1 MDGSHTGELTS
12 AKLDFV
18 EKLPLLSRA
27 HVELTNRISNKELN
41 LTFQVAGYEMQ
52 LQKISPERKTLDP
65 NWSRFVISSDGMDAL
80 VHINVDILPLLLS
93 AANYTQSSEDWSETT
108 KNLVMAHFLN
118 PLLASLGGSLFQTC
132 NVALEPSERTVSQ
145 DNYALWFSL
154 KSDLLPD
161 PEAKIHLSAESGFFK
176 PLLELIETQSESKA
190 TNSIMSFEEILSW
203 RSPCFEIPVATALKF
218 RVGDVVL
225 LDRAWP
231 GENVS
236 FVWLG
241 RSLVAS
247 VSTAASAPD
256 KFHAEKNETE
266 FGIEDQF
273 NYRLPNDETVVEDDD
288 PDGEY
293 SITQKDPLR
302 LAENFSQASSVK
314 RPDLE
319 EDSVLK
325 IDGKADRLLNNVPV
339 TLSVEFDRITKPL
352 AELSDLGEGAIL
364 PFKNT
369 KPERVSLLANG
380 KRFADGELVRIDDQ
394 LGVRLTR
401 MV

>member
-176 PLLELIETQSESKA
+176 PLLELIETQSESK
-190 TNSIMSFEEILSW
+190 
-203 RSPCFEIPVATALKF
+203 C
-218 RVGDVVL
+218 
-225 LDRAWP
+225 
-231 GENVS
+231 
-236 FVWLG
+236 
-241 RSLVAS
+241 
-247 VSTAASAPD
+247 
-256 KFHAEKNETE
+256 
-266 FGIEDQF
+266 
-273 NYRLPNDETVVEDDD
+273 
-288 PDGEY
+288 
-293 SITQKDPLR
+293 
-302 LAENFSQASSVK
+302 
-314 RPDLE
+314 
-319 EDSVLK
+319 
-325 IDGKADRLLNNVPV
+325 
-339 TLSVEFDRITKPL
+339 
-352 AELSDLGEGAIL
+352 
-364 PFKNT
+364 
-369 KPERVSLLANG
+369 
-380 KRFADGELVRIDDQ
+380 
-394 LGVRLTR
+394 
-401 MV
+401 